1 MFSSTN
7 EGGGAAGELGVEVP
21 GEEACPMIVVK
32 WEERLGKETR
42 LEEVEG
48 WEWE

>member
-21 GEEACPMIVVK
+21 GEETYPMIVAK
-32 WEERLGKETR
+32 WEERAGKETR
-42 LEEVEG
+42 FEEVEG
-48 WEWE
+48 WE